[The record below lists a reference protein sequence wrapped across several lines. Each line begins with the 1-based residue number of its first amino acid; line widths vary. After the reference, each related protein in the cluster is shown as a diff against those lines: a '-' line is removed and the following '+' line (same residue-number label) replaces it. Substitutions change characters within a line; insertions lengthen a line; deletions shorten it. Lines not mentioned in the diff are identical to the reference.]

1 MFGDFAAALEYL
13 KTQPFVEAGKFGMVG
28 FCFGGGMTWR
38 VATQVPEL
46 LAAVPYY
53 GPNPPLEDVPNIN
66 AAVLAHY
73 GGNDA
78 RINGGIPAIE
88 AAMKEYGKTFE
99 YVIHEGAG
107 HAFNNDTGQNYNAQ
121 AANEAWG
128 QTLAWFEQYLAS

>member
-1 MFGDFAAALEYL
+1 MVGDFEAALEYL
-13 KTQPFVEAGKFGMVG
+13 KTQPDVAEGQYGMIG

-46 LAAVPYY
+46 RAAVPYY
-53 GPNPPLEDVPNIN
+53 GPNPPLEDVPNIQ

-78 RINGGIPAIE
+78 RINGGIPDIQ
-88 AAMKEYGKTFE
+88 AAMEQNGKTFE
-99 YVIHEGAG
+99 YIIHEGAN

-121 AANEAWG
+121 AANAAWNA
-128 QTLAWFEQYLAS
+128 TLQWFQQHLSS